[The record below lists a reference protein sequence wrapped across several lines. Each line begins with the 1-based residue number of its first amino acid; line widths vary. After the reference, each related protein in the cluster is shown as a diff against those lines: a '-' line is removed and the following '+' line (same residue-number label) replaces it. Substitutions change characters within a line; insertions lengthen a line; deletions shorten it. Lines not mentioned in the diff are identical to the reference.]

1 MAWPFSIYDDEL
13 VELARS
19 AGYGCEHTMN
29 HPNVADTTST
39 LRAARRQR
47 TARRVLR
54 ALDRTLRRPDFYLHP
69 AGRIERRETHISVV
83 YLAGRFAYK
92 IKKPVAFGFVDFTD
106 AATRRRSCEAE
117 LRLNR
122 PLARPL
128 YLGLV
133 RVAPDRRASAISG
146 SRALRSEFAVR
157 MRRFDERMLFSRL
170 IEQHALQPTDI
181 DRAAARL
188 AICHLHAP
196 RNVPRHALGS
206 AALLRAQFDAVLDG
220 CTTHIGAARIEPL
233 RRWCAA
239 ESAHVAGTVDARRAT
254 GFVRSC
260 HGDLH
265 LNNIVR
271 WRDTVL
277 MFDCIEFDDALRW
290 IDVANDL
297 AFLLMDLRASG
308 RADLATRMLN
318 RWLETTGDYGALVPL
333 RFYIVYRALVRA
345 FVARLASSGPASCAA
360 SERYLDTAVAT
371 MNETAMARPRCLLL
385 CHGFSGSGKSVAS
398 RALADLY
405 PAIRLSSD
413 AQRKRIGAYEAPGR
427 AALRA
432 DSYTTDR
439 IDRVYGALLTTAE
452 QILRNGYSVI
462 VDATFLQRKYRAA
475 FVALGRALGVRTRL
489 LDFHASDACMAARVD
504 ARARAHNDLSDAD
517 VAVLAMQRA
526 SADPLTADE
535 TRLAVTFDTEV
546 PRSFIEAAEYWGS
559 ILTIDERQPDAETH
573 APS

>member
-1 MAWPFSIYDDEL
+1 MI
-13 VELARS
+13 RS
-19 AGYGCEHTMN
+19 
-29 HPNVADTTST
+29 NVKGTPT
-39 LRAARRQR
+39 LHAANRQRAARR
-47 TARRVLR
+47 AWR
-54 ALDRTLRRPDFYLHP
+54 ALDRMLRRPDFYLHP
-69 AGRIERRETHISVV
+69 AGRIERRETHLSVV

-106 AATRRRSCEAE
+106 ADARRRSCEAE
-117 LRLNR
+117 VRLNR
-122 PLARPL
+122 TLAGPL

-133 RVAPDRRASAISG
+133 RIAPERRTRQAAA
-146 SRALRSEFAVR
+146 SRAVGAEYAVR

-170 IEQHALQPTDI
+170 LAQRDLQRTDI

-188 AICHLHAP
+188 ALCHLHAS
-196 RNVPRHALGS
+196 RNVPRPALGS
-206 AALLRAQFDAVLDG
+206 AALLRAQCNAVLDG
-220 CTTHIGAARIEPL
+220 CATHIGAARIEPL

-239 ESAHVAGTVDARRAT
+239 ELACIADTLDARRAT

-290 IDVANDL
+290 IDIANDL
-297 AFLLMDLRASG
+297 AFVLMDLRASG
-308 RADLATRMLN
+308 RADLAARMLN
-318 RWLETTGDYGALVPL
+318 RWLETSGDYGALVPL

-345 FVARLASSGPASCAA
+345 YVARLGPQEPASLAA
-360 SERYLDTAVAT
+360 SERYLDTAVAAV
-371 MNETAMARPRCLLL
+371 NETATGRRQCLLL

-413 AQRKRIGAYEAPGR
+413 AQRKRIGTHTPPER

-432 DSYTTDR
+432 DSYTSDK
-439 IDRVYGALLTTAE
+439 IDRVYGALLETAE

-462 VDATFLQRKYRAA
+462 VDATFLQRKHRAA
-475 FVALGRALGVRTRL
+475 FLELAHALGVRAVL
-489 LDFHASDACMAARVD
+489 LDFHASDACMAARVS
-504 ARARAHNDLSDAD
+504 ARARARNDLSDAD
-517 VAVLAMQRA
+517 VAVLEMQRT
-526 SADPLTADE
+526 SAEPLTADE
-535 TRLAVTFDTEV
+535 RTLAVTFDTEV
-546 PRSFIEAAEYWGS
+546 PLSRIEAAEYWES
-559 ILTIDERQPDAETH
+559 ILTIDQRQPDARTRQH
-573 APS
+573 HGNKPQLRRHS